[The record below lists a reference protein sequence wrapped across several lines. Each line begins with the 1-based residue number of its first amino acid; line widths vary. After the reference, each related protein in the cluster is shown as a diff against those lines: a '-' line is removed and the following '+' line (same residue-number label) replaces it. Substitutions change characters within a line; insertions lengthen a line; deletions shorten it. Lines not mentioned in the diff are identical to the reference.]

1 MKRIIKHHRRN
12 HAKACLRH
20 RLSLLHSRGGVIQTD
35 LSESGNQKPNLQSWA
50 DNIRKM
56 IEIDK
61 RTENQVRGMIEWSQ
75 HNVFWASNIL
85 SAKNCEKNTTQWQRK
100 QIVIIKQ
107 NKLKRLNTRN
117 LAQMSCLFE
126 RRRRHGNCWGNHGKA
141 DTESA
146 CPTWR
151 MS

>member
-1 MKRIIKHHRRN
+1 MNIKRTTSEQQVHTNKNEKNYKNEKNKNIIVATTQKRV
-12 HAKACLRH
+12 LRQTQ
-20 RLSLLHSRGGVIQTD
+20 LLHSRGGVIQTD

-50 DNIRKM
+50 DDIRKM

-107 NKLKRLNTRN
+107 N
-117 LAQMSCLFE
+117 
-126 RRRRHGNCWGNHGKA
+126 
-141 DTESA
+141 
-146 CPTWR
+146 
-151 MS
+151 